1 MMAGNPTL
9 NNSGSRSP
17 MFWRIVRRLLTANYS
32 RLFVILLALGAGAAV
47 TAALLNLQ
55 MDANKRLTTEF
66 RALGANV
73 IIAPKAGAS
82 SIAGDGAAD
91 LNTIDQAVLA
101 KLPQQNDGKP
111 IPTVGF
117 LYLIGSVAKQGSE
130 TFQQAVLAGT
140 EGSGLAEV
148 RPGVGTQYF
157 AVEKDASACE
167 VGTKAAAQLLVK
179 AGDTLVMRGH
189 SAAGGPEA
197 TCTVSSVVATGGGED
212 SQIFVPLVLAQMLGG
227 LSGRLSLIQMSVTG
241 TPASIQK
248 FVTELSRNL
257 PDADVHGI
265 KQLTEAEG
273 KLYSRVSGVLSA
285 TVLLVL
291 LLTSLCVMAGMSNI
305 AAERKNDVGLMKAI
319 GGSVRRVVELFL
331 VEAVLMGLMG
341 GIVGSAMGI
350 VLSISLGK
358 AVFGVAAQPRWIVYP
373 VAVTLTVIVSIASA
387 FPLRRIAG
395 IRPASVFRGEE

>member
-1 MMAGNPTL
+1 MMGRNP
-9 NNSGSRSP
+9 NSRNP
-17 MFWRIVRRLLTANYS
+17 MFWRIVRRLLTANYA
-32 RLFVILLALGAGAAV
+32 RLFVILLALGAGAAI

-55 MDANKRLTTEF
+55 MDAKKRLTTEF

-73 IIAPKAGAS
+73 IIAPKAGA
-82 SIAGDGAAD
+82 AGAPP
-91 LNTIDQAVLA
+91 NTIDETILA
-101 KLPQQNDGKP
+101 KLPRQNEGKA
-111 IPTVGF
+111 IPAVGF
-117 LYLIGSVAKQGSE
+117 LYLIGSVAKQGTDKFE
-130 TFQQAVLAGT
+130 PAVLAGT
-140 EGSGLAEV
+140 KGSGLTEV
-148 RPGVGTQYF
+148 RPGVRTQYF

-167 VGTKAAAQLLVK
+167 VGAKAAAQLNVR
-179 AGDTLVMRGH
+179 AGDTLVLRGR
-189 SAAGGPEA
+189 GPES
-197 TCTVSSVVATGGGED
+197 TCMVSSVVATGGAED
-212 SQIFVPLVLAQMLGG
+212 AQIFVPLVLAQMLGG

-241 TPASIQK
+241 TPGSVQR
-248 FVTELSRNL
+248 FVAELSRNF

-331 VEAVLMGLMG
+331 AEAVLMGLMG
-341 GIVGSAMGI
+341 GLTGAAIGI
-350 VLSISLGK
+350 LLSISLGK

-387 FPLRRIAG
+387 FPLRHIAG

>member
-1 MMAGNPTL
+1 MMTGNP
-9 NNSGSRSP
+9 NSRTP
-17 MFWRIVRRLLTANYS
+17 MFWRIVRRLLTANYA
-32 RLFVILLALGAGAAV
+32 RLFVILLALGAGAAI

-55 MDANKRLTTEF
+55 IDAKKRLTTEF

-73 IIAPKAGAS
+73 IIAPKAEAS
-82 SIAGDGAAD
+82 SASP
-91 LNTIDQAVLA
+91 NTIDETILG
-101 KLPQQNDGKP
+101 KLPQQNDGKA
-111 IPTVGF
+111 IPAVGF
-117 LYLIGSVAKQGSE
+117 LYLIGSVAKQGTDKFE
-130 TFQQAVLAGT
+130 PAVLAGT
-140 EGSGLAEV
+140 EGSGLTEV
-148 RPGVGTQYF
+148 RPGVRTQYSV
-157 AVEKDASACE
+157 VEKDASACE
-167 VGTKAAAQLLVK
+167 VGAKAAAQLNVL
-179 AGDTLVMRGH
+179 AGDTLVLRGRG
-189 SAAGGPEA
+189 AQGGPEP
-197 TCTVSSVVATGGGED
+197 TCIVASVVATGSAED
-212 SQIFVPLVLAQMLGG
+212 AQIFMPLVLAQMLGG

-248 FVTELSRNL
+248 FVAELSRNL
-257 PDADVHGI
+257 PEADVHGI

-305 AAERKNDVGLMKAI
+305 AVERKNDVGLMKAI

-331 VEAVLMGLMG
+331 AEAVLMGLMG
-341 GIVGSAMGI
+341 GLVGAAIGI
-350 VLSISLGK
+350 LLSISLGK

-387 FPLRRIAG
+387 FPLRHIAG

>member
-1 MMAGNPTL
+1 MMARN
-9 NNSGSRSP
+9 P
-17 MFWRIVRRLLTANYS
+17 MFWRIVRRLLTANYA
-32 RLFVILLALGAGAAV
+32 RLFVILLALGAGAAI

-55 MDANKRLTTEF
+55 IDAKKRLTTEF

-73 IIAPKAGAS
+73 IIAPKAGAES
-82 SIAGDGAAD
+82 TSGDAASGGA
-91 LNTIDQAVLA
+91 NTIDETILG
-101 KLPQQNDGKP
+101 KTPQQNEGKA
-111 IPTVGF
+111 IPAVGF
-117 LYLIGSVAKQGSE
+117 LYLIGSVAKHGTDKFE
-130 TFQQAVLAGT
+130 PAVLAGT
-140 EGSGLAEV
+140 EGSGLTEV
-148 RPGVGTQYF
+148 RPGVRTQYF

-167 VGTKAAAQLLVK
+167 VGAKAAAQLNVR
-179 AGDTLVMRGH
+179 AGDTLVLRGNG
-189 SAAGGPEA
+189 AEDGPEP
-197 TCTVSSVVATGGGED
+197 TCIVASVVATGGAED
-212 SQIFVPLVLAQMLGG
+212 AQIFVPLVLAQMLGG

-241 TPASIQK
+241 TPGSIQK
-248 FVTELSRNL
+248 FVAELSRNL

-305 AAERKNDVGLMKAI
+305 AVERKNDVGLMKAI

-331 VEAVLMGLMG
+331 AEAVVMGLMG
-341 GIVGSAMGI
+341 GLVGAAIGI
-350 VLSISLGK
+350 LLSISLGK

-387 FPLRRIAG
+387 FPLRHIAG